1 MRCMKFKI
9 IQRVNTFLSGEQSG
23 YNIPEVTPCPDL
35 FTWLSDQ
42 YYSEIVNKQDKDL
55 PEHMRR
61 LICDAYICMYQSP
74 SMMRYK

>member
-1 MRCMKFKI
+1 MNIF
-9 IQRVNTFLSGEQSG
+9 VDVFLGEQSG

-42 YYSEIVNKQDKDL
+42 HYNEIVNKQDKDL

-74 SMMRYK
+74 DVMRYK